1 MKKKFSLPVED
12 FKRFYAFIRPYR
24 FRAVMALV
32 VTGGSGMLG
41 GVIPAL
47 LKPYIDT
54 VVFGDGDAGVGSL
67 FFPLLIIAF
76 ALVESS
82 LSFGANYLTTWV
94 GKHIGNDVKLALF
107 DKLLHSDP
115 ALFDKTTSGD
125 VLLRYNTDAD
135 LASEGLLGNIRQFL
149 VRLVTSVFLIA
160 VMLYYSWILAVVA
173 VGCLLTTVVPLSR
186 VRKRLKQYIKET
198 VESGAQV
205 TTNYNE
211 AYSGNRVITSYN
223 LYDYS
228 RNRLDRTLRN
238 IFHLS
243 IKMVQ
248 RTSSLSMFMHF
259 ATAVGIA
266 LTVWLQGYLI
276 KSGRITPGDFV
287 ACITALIMLY
297 TPIKRLGTNLSTIQN
312 SLMAISRLLAILDMK
327 PAIVS
332 KDNAVH
338 LAEMKEGVVYDNV
351 SFSYDKERPVLQGI
365 SLTIGVGHSVAFVGS
380 SGGGKTTLV
389 NLLPRFY
396 DVDEGAIRIDGIDVR
411 DIELGCLRDLIA
423 IVFQDNF
430 LFGGTIRD
438 NIVLGKQDATDDD
451 VRKALQ
457 LACLDEFVYALPN
470 GLDTY
475 IGERGVLLSGG
486 QKQRVAIARAFIKDA
501 PIVILDEAT
510 SALDTKSEEVVQKAI
525 ENLMKNKT
533 VFIIAHRL
541 STVINADAIVV
552 LKDGTVVET
561 GTHRELLNRPESLY
575 ASLYKTQLA

>member
-1 MKKKFSLPVED
+1 MKKFSLPID
-12 FKRFYAFIRPYR
+12 DCKRFYAFIRPYR
-24 FRAVMALV
+24 FRAIMALV
-32 VTGGSGMLG
+32 VTGVVGMLG

-67 FFPLLIIAF
+67 FFPVLIIAF

-82 LSFGANYLTTWV
+82 LSFAANYLTTWV

-149 VRLVTSVFLIA
+149 VRLVTSVILIA

-223 LYDYS
+223 LYDYA
-228 RNRLDRTLRN
+228 RNRLDRTLKN

-276 KSGRITPGDFV
+276 QSGRITPGDFV

-312 SLMAISRLLAILDMK
+312 SLMAIGRLLAILDMV

-332 KDNAVH
+332 KDDAVC
-338 LAEMKEGVVYDNV
+338 LKDMKEGVVYDNV
-351 SFSYDKERPVLQGI
+351 SFSYDKERPVLKGI
-365 SLTIGVGHSVAFVGS
+365 SLKVGVGQSVAFVGS

-396 DVDEGAIRIDGIDVR
+396 DVDEGAIRIDGVDVR

-430 LFGGTIRD
+430 LFGGSIRD
-438 NIVLGKQDATDDD
+438 NIVLGKQDANDDD
-451 VRKALQ
+451 VRNALQ

-470 GLDTY
+470 GIDTQ

-486 QKQRVAIARAFIKDA
+486 QKQRVAIARAFIKDS

-510 SALDTKSEEVVQKAI
+510 SALDTKSEEVVQRAI

-561 GTHRELLNRPESLY
+561 GTHRELLNRPDSLY
-575 ASLYKTQLA
+575 SSLYRTQLA